1 MNFMKNILGVA
12 VTVLMFACGSS
23 HAFEGSYRGVSGK
36 VGIYTMSTM
45 TIKKNSDG
53 STYTV
58 AFKGEESLTYDD
70 ATAQKGKIQIS
81 DKGFVFDI
89 QFDGKKAIVD
99 PTDGKAV
106 FERVGK

>member
-1 MNFMKNILGVA
+1 MKNVLGVSG
-12 VTVLMFACGSS
+12 TVLMFACGSS

-99 PTDGKAV
+99 PADGKAI
-106 FERVGK
+106 FEKVGK